1 MTQQTQTSQANER
14 LTVTLPAE
22 LRPVLEANRRSLE
35 QQTGLRVTLS
45 QAAAAAVRNGAQPL
59 K

>member
-1 MTQQTQTSQANER
+1 MNQQQTTPAAER

-45 QAAAAAVRNGAQPL
+45 QAAAAAVRNGTQLL

>member
-1 MTQQTQTSQANER
+1 MTQQAQTNQASER